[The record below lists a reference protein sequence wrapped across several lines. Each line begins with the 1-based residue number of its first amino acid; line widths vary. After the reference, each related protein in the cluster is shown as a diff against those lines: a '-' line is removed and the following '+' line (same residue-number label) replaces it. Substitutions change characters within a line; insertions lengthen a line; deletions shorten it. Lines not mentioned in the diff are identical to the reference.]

1 MTGSYCAPWV
11 SSTNIDSK
19 GTGATTD
26 LHAKHLDRHPE
37 AGGRAEEAGDYRGQG
52 EGGEGRGARMGRQ
65 TGVTT
70 VVYILRAPAVES
82 GKKQRGGLRRE

>member
-26 LHAKHLDRHPE
+26 LHANTLTGTQKR
-37 AGGRAEEAGDYRGQG
+37 AGEPKKRVTTGAKEK
-52 EGGEGRGARMGRQ
+52 EGRGARMGRQ

-82 GKKQRGGLRRE
+82 GTKQRGGLRRE